1 MREYINERVLNELLT
16 IRYKKS
22 IFNSI
27 LLIIYFDMF
36 KVFKQQKYIS

>member
-27 LLIIYFDMF
+27 LLIIYFDIVKLF
-36 KVFKQQKYIS
+36 K